1 MPWWSV
7 ISQCITKCRECP
19 KFPLTWPV
27 STFIKSP
34 TEREEKK
41 KGSSRLRNRNE
52 NRRDKRRMQE
62 RDKKIRRVCV
72 RACARVCERESS
84 FIPRR
89 FFNSE
94 KRALSVRYG
103 FESCVKESLF
113 ANDRQWQKTR
123 KQVQNASKLFFASL
137 LRQIEM
143 PSLTITS
150 VRSFAIVNKQG
161 KSAIGFLSSDTHECK
176 SVE

>member
-1 MPWWSV
+1 MPGV
-7 ISQCITKCRECP
+7 PEISSHLTRFYLHKITDRE
-19 KFPLTWPV
+19 
-27 STFIKSP
+27 
-34 TEREEKK
+34 RGEKK
-41 KGSSRLRNRNE
+41 EGSSRLRNRNE

-113 ANDRQWQKTR
+113 ANDRQ
-123 KQVQNASKLFFASL
+123 
-137 LRQIEM
+137 
-143 PSLTITS
+143 
-150 VRSFAIVNKQG
+150 
-161 KSAIGFLSSDTHECK
+161 
-176 SVE
+176 

>member
-137 LRQIEM
+137 LAAQTNWDAE
-143 PSLTITS
+143 
-150 VRSFAIVNKQG
+150 F
-161 KSAIGFLSSDTHECK
+161 
-176 SVE
+176 